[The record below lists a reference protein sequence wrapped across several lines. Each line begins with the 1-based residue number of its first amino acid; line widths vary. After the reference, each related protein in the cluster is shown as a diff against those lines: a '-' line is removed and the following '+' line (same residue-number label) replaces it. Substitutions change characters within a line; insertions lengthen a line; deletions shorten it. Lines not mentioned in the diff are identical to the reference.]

1 MIIVWLIGLLM
12 VLYAMWLFKGTITV
26 EYCYPGP
33 PPHPVLKVWHAI
45 LYLLGGL
52 VPILGILVGLIMFI
66 IWLINIYADKDWE
79 YTRDNKLGKKLF
91 EILNKPIT

>member
-1 MIIVWLIGLLM
+1 MMVVWIIGLLM
-12 VLYAMWLFKGTITV
+12 VLYAMWLFKGTKTV
-26 EYCYPGP
+26 KKYYTDDPE
-33 PPHPVLKVWHAI
+33 HPVLKTWHAL

-66 IWLINIYADKDWE
+66 VWLINIYADKDWE
-79 YTRDNKLGKKLF
+79 YTRENKLGKKLL